1 MKSTRACCALLTQR
15 DKFNFPSITI
25 GVIYDHVM
33 MRVRFTLLFI
43 TVINSLGPIY
53 CSALNSTTCNDD
65 VICCSLMSG
74 SMYVWDVSTGMLVAD
89 VINDL
94 PGMSSSPAS
103 TVKSPTKHVCDI
115 SDVFDGSVH
124 ATDKS
129 MVELK
134 NAGIMTS
141 PQQGL
146 RKLSTAQNISLLGH
160 DVMVA
165 RDTRIYRCDCKN
177 TLHSSDKSLR

>member
-1 MKSTRACCALLTQR
+1 
-15 DKFNFPSITI
+15 
-25 GVIYDHVM
+25 
-33 MRVRFTLLFI
+33 
-43 TVINSLGPIY
+43 
-53 CSALNSTTCNDD
+53 
-65 VICCSLMSG
+65 MSE

-141 PQQGL
+141 PQQAL
-146 RKLSTAQNISLLGH
+146 RKLSTAQKISLLGH

-165 RDTRIYRCDCKN
+165 RDTRIYRCDYKN
-177 TLHSSDKSLR
+177 TALKWQVAEMNIGACWMRLRMMTLHLSVYCI